1 MAKDTAVVLLEHPRP
16 GVAVIRLNRPEVRN
30 ALNTEVRRLI
40 EQYIDE
46 STESGNTGAIV
57 LAGNDK
63 VFAVG
68 ADLKEQVGRDVVGAI
83 RAFTTH
89 AIWKS
94 PKPVIAAVN
103 GDAFGGG
110 CELVLQCDFV
120 IASKTA
126 RFAQPEVNV
135 GFVPGGGATQRLP
148 RVIGRQNA
156 MYALLTGAPI
166 SAPDAHRMGLVS
178 EIVDGDATLRAVELA
193 EQIAAKPSIT
203 VQQIKELVRLG
214 LDASSDV
221 GIAMERR
228 GFQLMFGTKDLREGI
243 TAVLEGRKPNFHG
256 E

>member
-1 MAKDTAVVLLEHPRP
+1 MPVVLLERPRP

-30 ALNTEVRRLI
+30 ALTTEVRRLI
-40 EQYIDE
+40 EQYVNEITDDPSVGAVVLTGGE
-46 STESGNTGAIV
+46 S
-57 LAGNDK
+57 

-68 ADLKEQVGRDVVGAI
+68 ADLREQAGRDVAGAI
-83 RAFTTH
+83 ATFTTH
-89 AIWKS
+89 AIWRS

-120 IASKTA
+120 IASANA

-156 MYALLTGAPI
+156 MYALLTGVPI
-166 SAPDAHRMGLVS
+166 PAAEALRMGLVA
-178 EIVDGDATLRAVELA
+178 EVVDGDAIARALDLA
-193 EQIAAKPSIT
+193 AQIASRPPIT
-203 VQQIKELVRLG
+203 VRQIKEIVRLG
-214 LDASSDV
+214 LDAPAEV
-221 GIAMERR
+221 GLALERR
-228 GFQLMFGTKDLREGI
+228 GWQLMFGTKDLQESI
-243 TAVLEGRKPNFHG
+243 NAILESRAPIVRG

>member
-1 MAKDTAVVLLEHPRP
+1 MSVVLLENPRP
-16 GVAVIRLNRPEVRN
+16 GVALIRLNRPEVRN
-30 ALNTEVRRLI
+30 ALTTEVRRLI
-40 EQYIDE
+40 EKHVAEIAEDD
-46 STESGNTGAIV
+46 AIRVIV
-57 LAGNDK
+57 LTGNES

-68 ADLKEQVGRDVVGAI
+68 ADLREQSGRDVVGAI
-83 RAFTTH
+83 GTFTTH
-89 AIWKS
+89 ALWRS

-120 IASKTA
+120 IASDRA

-166 SAPDAHRMGLVS
+166 PAVDALRMGLVA
-178 EIVDGDATLRAVELA
+178 EVIEGDALARALDLA
-193 EQIAAKPSIT
+193 QQIASRPPIT
-203 VQQIKELVRLG
+203 VRQIKEIVRLG
-214 LDASSDV
+214 LDAPAEV
-221 GIAMERR
+221 GLALERR
-228 GFQLMFGTKDLREGI
+228 GWQLMFGTKDLHEGI
-243 TAVLEGRKPNFHG
+243 DSILENRTPVVRG